1 MSHYEENP
9 LLTVVAV
16 SLLKERLAPIARA
29 PRNSPK
35 NSQAT
40 VIRSAL
46 NSVSRGLKDGEL
58 ALVIEV
64 FPVPLEA
71 AESGMLAELLGCAVP
86 IIVGEELDLA
96 PVVVFESFGGRD
108 DREKFPVGVM
118 DRVF

>member
-1 MSHYEENP
+1 MVTH
-9 LLTVVAV
+9 LT
-16 SLLKERLAPIARA
+16 L
-29 PRNSPK
+29 
-35 NSQAT
+35 T
-40 VIRSAL
+40 
-46 NSVSRGLKDGEL
+46 SVRRGFRVGEL

-108 DREKFPVGVM
+108 DREEFPVGVM